1 MLWDQIR
8 KLPACER
15 VAMAEP
21 YPDVLLLQSPHTE
34 GKTRWLVG
42 QYKDLAKI
50 ETQLRYQQ
58 ALRDILTEHRVRVG
72 LRNSD
77 APPAEVERQERYGPT
92 VPGEHRHTSFIAKR
106 VNALAPPVRSDRP
119 VPTNRRG
126 DREQNVKDYWD
137 TQTPQAHHIVEFNN
151 LETLGVSR
159 ASGAAEMDYQQLPAV
174 LLAAEFH
181 QRYISSILKPAQ
193 KWDKTKLLADIAP
206 LYRGIYQGRSR
217 LFGPLWDISKIIL
230 AHAGIKVG

>member
-1 MLWDQIR
+1 LV
-8 KLPACER
+8 ER

-21 YPDVLLLQSPHTE
+21 YPNVLFFQTPQAEDQTH
-34 GKTRWLVG
+34 WVVG
-42 QYKDLAKI
+42 QYKDLAKL
-50 ETQLRYQQ
+50 ETQLRYQEV
-58 ALRDILTEHRVRVG
+58 LRNILTEHRVRIG

-77 APPAEVERQERYGPT
+77 APPARVARQERYGPT

-119 VPTNRRG
+119 VPVNRRG
-126 DREQNVKDYWD
+126 DREQNVKDYWA

-181 QRYISSILKPAQ
+181 QRYLSSILKPAQ
-193 KWDKTKLLADIAP
+193 KWEKAKLLGDIAP
-206 LYRGIYQGRSR
+206 LYQGIYQGRSR
-217 LFGPLWDISKIIL
+217 LFVPLWDISKIIL